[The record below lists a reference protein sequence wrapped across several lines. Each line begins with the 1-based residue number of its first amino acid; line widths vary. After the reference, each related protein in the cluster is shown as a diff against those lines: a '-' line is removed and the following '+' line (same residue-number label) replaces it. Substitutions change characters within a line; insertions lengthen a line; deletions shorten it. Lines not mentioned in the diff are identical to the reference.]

1 MHVSPILQRR
11 RVGGRAGEPEIV
23 FCLRMRAL
31 EQEGVQSSQWRHPR
45 RRKTYSAPGQTNR
58 QGDQLVIVWT
68 EYLAGPRPASFS
80 ANKQCPRGA
89 RSVFEIRHK
98 STLVSFYVCQFFTP
112 LSPPLA
118 TAPSLTCKKQK
129 QI

>member
-58 QGDQLVIVWT
+58 QGDQLVIVRT

-112 LSPPLA
+112 LSPPSA